1 MTYRSLATVRV
12 VLTVSTVTRRLD
24 LLVPTTA
31 PPGALEQVAGLL
43 HQATRG
49 DRDRVSLLLQGQLRA
64 SGEHARTLRNAR
76 AQAGLLA
83 RATPVPEVVIRA
95 LDLVDRHG
103 GLRDEGI
110 RGLLHA
116 AGLSQGSA
124 DRALVLGLAGFYG
137 LTEACSRAEQREILA
152 VMPPLVSIGAWSS
165 DICWTEPQR
174 RELRRRRGVPDGP
187 WLVRCDDWTSRL
199 SHSVQRYLAVRSPAT
214 VAELLLGARR
224 YLSGMQQRH
233 LLPDEPG
240 LRSWVLQQDWLV
252 LDLRGHV
259 RSRVDLPLT
268 SVDKVI
274 VQALPPGKVA
284 PRAVPVQA
292 LVAAGYTKGSAEVTV
307 HQTPYVTQVARGLIR
322 R

>member
-1 MTYRSLATVRV
+1 MTYRSLVTVRV
-12 VLTVSTVTRRLD
+12 VLTVNTVTRRLD

-43 HQATRG
+43 LHQATRG
-49 DRDRVSLLLQGQLRA
+49 DRDRVSLLLQGKLRA

-83 RATPVPEVVIRA
+83 RATPVPKVVIRA

-124 DRALVLGLAGFYG
+124 DRALVLGLAGLYG

-214 VAELLLGARR
+214 VAELLLGVHAGICPGCSSATCCRTSRVCGHGSCSRTGSSWTFAGTCGRGSTCPSRPSTRSSCRPCRPERSPRGLCWCRHWWPPVTRR
-224 YLSGMQQRH
+224 G
-233 LLPDEPG
+233 P
-240 LRSWVLQQDWLV
+240 LRS
-252 LDLRGHV
+252 
-259 RSRVDLPLT
+259 PC
-268 SVDKVI
+268 
-274 VQALPPGKVA
+274 
-284 PRAVPVQA
+284 
-292 LVAAGYTKGSAEVTV
+292 
-307 HQTPYVTQVARGLIR
+307 IR
-322 R
+322 RHT